1 MSSPPRKKTRTQA
14 SGPCY
19 TAPDVFYE
27 LEKDF
32 KQQGKNK
39 QKGERQRKKG
49 EGESVSTLYLSH
61 YVLME
66 IRCDEQARK

>member
-1 MSSPPRKKTRTQA
+1 MSSPPRKKTRTQS

-19 TAPDVFYE
+19 TAPDVFCE

-39 QKGERQRKKG
+39 QKGERKRKKG
-49 EGESVSTLYLSH
+49 EGESVSTLYLLR
-61 YVLME
+61 YGLNK
-66 IRCDEQARK
+66 IQCDVQARK